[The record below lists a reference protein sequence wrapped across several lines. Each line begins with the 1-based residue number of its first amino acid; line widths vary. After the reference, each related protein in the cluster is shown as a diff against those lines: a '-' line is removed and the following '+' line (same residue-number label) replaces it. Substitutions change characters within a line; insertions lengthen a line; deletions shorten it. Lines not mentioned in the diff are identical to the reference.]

1 MRQAKT
7 KNNGG
12 SNVDEPIL
20 KMQGIEKRFPGV
32 IALHNASLNVRKG
45 QIMALLGENGAG
57 KSTLMKVLTGVYKR
71 DGGTIVY
78 KGKQVEYQNTRQ
90 AMDDGIAIIH
100 QELTLVPKMTIYENI
115 FMGSEKTK
123 ALGIADKKYMI
134 QKSRELLHTLNMD
147 LNPEKRIET
156 LSIAQQQMVEI
167 AKVLLYDAQVIV
179 MDEPTDVLPDEKVE
193 SLFRV
198 LEDLK
203 KRGKAIIYISHR
215 LKEIFQICDMV
226 TVMRDGEFIGEKPV
240 SEITNESLVS
250 MMVGRKLD
258 EQFPHVE
265 VQKGEEVLKV
275 EQISNEYVHNIS
287 LSVHAGEIVGIV
299 GLVGAGRTELAKTI
313 YGCYP
318 YQEGQVSVKNR
329 KVPKGSIKQ
338 AIHSGIYYM
347 TEDRKRDGLV
357 MLLDVRT
364 NMTLSSLKKISR
376 CFTVLKKTEKEAAED
391 FRQRTRVKTPSI
403 FQLVRNLSGGN
414 QQKVILAKALMT
426 EPDVLIL
433 DEPTRGIDVGA
444 KKEIYNLINELK
456 DKNKAIVII
465 SSEMPE
471 ILGMSDRII
480 VMNEGCI
487 KGELSRQEASQEKIM
502 HMILDQA

>member
-123 ALGIADKKYMI
+123 GLGIADKKYMI

-179 MDEPTDVLPDEKVE
+179 MDEPTDVLPDEEVE

-203 KRGKAIIYISHR
+203 KRGKAIIY
-215 LKEIFQICDMV
+215 C
-226 TVMRDGEFIGEKPV
+226 
-240 SEITNESLVS
+240 
-250 MMVGRKLD
+250 
-258 EQFPHVE
+258 
-265 VQKGEEVLKV
+265 
-275 EQISNEYVHNIS
+275 
-287 LSVHAGEIVGIV
+287 
-299 GLVGAGRTELAKTI
+299 
-313 YGCYP
+313 
-318 YQEGQVSVKNR
+318 
-329 KVPKGSIKQ
+329 
-338 AIHSGIYYM
+338 
-347 TEDRKRDGLV
+347 
-357 MLLDVRT
+357 
-364 NMTLSSLKKISR
+364 
-376 CFTVLKKTEKEAAED
+376 
-391 FRQRTRVKTPSI
+391 
-403 FQLVRNLSGGN
+403 
-414 QQKVILAKALMT
+414 
-426 EPDVLIL
+426 
-433 DEPTRGIDVGA
+433 
-444 KKEIYNLINELK
+444 
-456 DKNKAIVII
+456 
-465 SSEMPE
+465 
-471 ILGMSDRII
+471 
-480 VMNEGCI
+480 
-487 KGELSRQEASQEKIM
+487 
-502 HMILDQA
+502 